1 MKHGDFF
8 ATAGLMCFRK
18 LAASLNYLLILTGEE
33 TDSLSD
39 LPNTLYFAH
48 IFMK

>member
-8 ATAGLMCFRK
+8 ATAGLMCFKK
-18 LAASLNYLLILTGEE
+18 LAASWSYLLILTGEE

-39 LPNTLYFAH
+39 LPNSVYFAH
-48 IFMK
+48 IPMK